1 MSGLGTSFVVLDLC
15 HVKCK
20 RIDVEK
26 RGKLRDSL
34 VCALLYVKNV
44 TVLEKEL
51 IEASTPRS
59 RSCRYCV

>member
-44 TVLEKEL
+44 TSWLVRACTREG
-51 IEASTPRS
+51 IDRS
-59 RSCRYCV
+59 QYS